1 VRKGIKEKQQTGLRV
16 VLDTNV
22 YVSAFNFPEGTLRE
36 IWQHARRGA
45 FELLISPAIVNELGR
60 ILRERFV
67 WSERDIRARIIE
79 LSRIGEIVIPRAI
92 PTAIEDDPA
101 DNHILA
107 CAIEGRANVIVSGDQ
122 HLRRLKE
129 YLGIAIVRPADFL
142 HMLVGY

>member
-45 FELLISPAIVNELGR
+45 FKLLISPAIVNELGR
-60 ILRERFV
+60 ILRERFM
-67 WSERDIRARIIE
+67 WNERDIRARITE
-79 LSRIGEIVIPRAI
+79 LSRIGEIVMPRTIPV
-92 PTAIEDDPA
+92 AIEDDPA
-101 DNHILA
+101 DNQILA
-107 CAIEGRANVIVSGDQ
+107 YAIEGRANVIISGDQ
-122 HLRRLKE
+122 HLRRSKE
-129 YLGIAIVRPADFL
+129 HQGVAIVRPADFL

>member
-60 ILRERFV
+60 ILRERFM
-67 WSERDIRARIIE
+67 WNERDIRVRIIE
-79 LSRIGEIVIPRAI
+79 LSRIGEIVMPKAI

-101 DNHILA
+101 DNQILA

-122 HLRRLKE
+122 HLHRLKE
-129 YLGIAIVRPADFL
+129 YQGIAIVRSADFL